1 MNYFLRFFS
10 YLMHPLLMPLLGVG
24 IYFSVT
30 PKFVPQSFMYAK
42 LFAISILTIVVPV
55 LFYFLLESVKLV
67 SSIELKRVK
76 ERRLPLLIQVGITLL
91 IIRIIING
99 YEFPELYIFFLGIM
113 ITAASAFLL
122 ALFGFKTSLYMT
134 GIGGVL
140 LFVMGLSLVYNANYL
155 IVISLLILAIGFTAA
170 SRIQLKAHTMLE
182 LLVGLLVGG
191 LPQFLVFY
199 FYKM

>member
-122 ALFGFKTSLYMT
+122 ALFGFKTSLHMT